1 MTRFFISFHFNTV
14 VAILIYFTVVALIS
28 YWVGR
33 KKTANT
39 DFFNGGR
46 QSPWYLVAL
55 GMISASVSGI
65 SVVSVPGMVGKAS
78 FTYLQM
84 VFGFILGYI
93 VVAFLLLP
101 LYYKL
106 NLTSIYGYL
115 EQRFGTVTHRVGGLF
130 FLVYKTVAAASKLY
144 LVLIVLQFLILD
156 ALQIP
161 FALSAILFV
170 LFIFAYTCRT
180 GIRTLVWTDAFQTV
194 CMVSSLV
201 IITGCVLSQLDASVL
216 NSLSTMWHR
225 PESKI
230 FVFDDFYT
238 RQNFFKQFFSGMFI
252 VVVMT
257 GLDQD
262 VMQKNLSCPN
272 LQLARRNMLSY
283 GVCFVPVN
291 FILLSLGVLLLM
303 LAEQQG
309 ISLPER
315 GDQILPFFA
324 MNYFGGAVAVLF
336 LVALLSAAM
345 SSADSALV
353 SLTTSFAVDILS
365 LSADKLTVR
374 RRLGLHFCICVVFL
388 LVVFLFRLIN
398 SHNALDA
405 IYTIVSYLN
414 GPLLGLF
421 AFGLFTRYKVREA
434 GVPFVC
440 VSSPVLCYIISTLA
454 ASHYGYHF
462 GYELLLLNGALTFFG
477 LWCLRKP

>member
-1 MTRFFISFHFNTV
+1 MLAVFIYISVVAFISF
-14 VAILIYFTVVALIS
+14 
-28 YWVGR
+28 WVGR
-33 KKTANT
+33 KKASRS

-46 QSPWYLVAL
+46 RSPWQLVAL
-55 GMISASVSGI
+55 GMVSASVSGI
-65 SVVSVPGMVGKAS
+65 SVVSVPGMVGSAAC
-78 FTYLQM
+78 TYMQM
-84 VFGFILGYI
+84 VFGFILGYV
-93 VVAFLLLP
+93 VVAYLLLP
-101 LYYKL
+101 VYYRL
-106 NLTSIYGYL
+106 NLTSIYSYL
-115 EQRFGTVTHRVGGLF
+115 ELRFGRLTHRVGGLF
-130 FLVYKTVAAASKLY
+130 FLVYKMVAAASKLY
-144 LVLIVLQFLILD
+144 LVLVVLQYLVLD

-161 FALSAILFV
+161 FVCSAAVFV
-170 LFIFAYTCRT
+170 LFIFGYTCRT

-194 CMVSSLV
+194 CMVSALLL
-201 IITGCVLSQLDASVL
+201 IAGCVIYRLDSSLAD
-216 NSLSTMWHR
+216 SLSALWHR
-225 PESKI
+225 PESRI
-230 FVFDDFYT
+230 FVFDDFYS

-291 FILLSLGVLLLM
+291 FLLLSLGVLLLM

-309 ISLPER
+309 LSLPER

-365 LSADKLTVR
+365 LSAEKLTLR

-388 LVVFLFRLIN
+388 MVVCLFRLIN
-398 SHNALDA
+398 SQNALDA

-421 AFGLFTRYKVREA
+421 AFGLFTHYKVREA

-440 VSSPVLCYIISTLA
+440 LASPVLCYIISALA
-454 ASHYGYHF
+454 ASRYNYLF
-462 GYELLLLNGALTFFG
+462 GYELLLLNGMLTFFG
-477 LWCLRKP
+477 LWWLRVKKANP

>member
-1 MTRFFISFHFNTV
+1 
-14 VAILIYFTVVALIS
+14 
-28 YWVGR
+28 
-33 KKTANT
+33 
-39 DFFNGGR
+39 
-46 QSPWYLVAL
+46 
-55 GMISASVSGI
+55 
-65 SVVSVPGMVGKAS
+65 MVGGAA
-78 FTYLQM
+78 FTYMQM
-84 VFGFILGYI
+84 VFGFILGYV
-93 VVAFLLLP
+93 VVAYLLLP
-101 LYYKL
+101 MYYRL

-115 EQRFGTVTHRVGGLF
+115 EQRFGPVTHRVGGLF
-130 FLVYKTVAAASKLY
+130 FIVYKMVAAASKLY

-156 ALQIP
+156 SLNIP
-161 FALSAILFV
+161 FACSAVVFV

-201 IITGCVLSQLDASVL
+201 IIMGCVLSELDASVL
-216 NSLSTMWHR
+216 DSLSTMWKR

-230 FVFDDFYT
+230 FIFDDFYS

-291 FILLSLGVLLLM
+291 FLLLSLGVLLLM

-309 ISLPER
+309 LSLPER

-336 LVALLSAAM
+336 WVALLSAAM

-353 SLTTSFAVDILS
+353 SLTTSFAVDMLS
-365 LSADKLTVR
+365 LSAEKLTLR

-388 LVVFLFRLIN
+388 LVVCLFRLIN
-398 SHNALDA
+398 SQNALDA

-440 VSSPVLCYIISTLA
+440 LLSPVLCYVTSMLA
-454 ASHYGYHF
+454 ARCCGYLF

-477 LWCLRKP
+477 LWCLKEKQSL